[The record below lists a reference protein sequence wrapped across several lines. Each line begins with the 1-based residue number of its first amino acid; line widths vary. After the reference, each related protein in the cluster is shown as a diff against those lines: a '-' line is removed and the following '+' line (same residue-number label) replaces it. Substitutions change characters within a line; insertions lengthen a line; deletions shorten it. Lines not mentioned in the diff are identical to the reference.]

1 MNNPKPSTF
10 RSPNLSTNFPAT
22 KPVEKRTIAKTEI
35 INPMAVL
42 LTPKEAANTGTTG
55 IINPKPTAT
64 KKETDARTA
73 TSLGSSVNGLLK
85 RFFLTI

>member
-1 MNNPKPSTF
+1 
-10 RSPNLSTNFPAT
+10 
-22 KPVEKRTIAKTEI
+22 
-35 INPMAVL
+35 MAVL

-64 KKETDARTA
+64 KKDTDARTA